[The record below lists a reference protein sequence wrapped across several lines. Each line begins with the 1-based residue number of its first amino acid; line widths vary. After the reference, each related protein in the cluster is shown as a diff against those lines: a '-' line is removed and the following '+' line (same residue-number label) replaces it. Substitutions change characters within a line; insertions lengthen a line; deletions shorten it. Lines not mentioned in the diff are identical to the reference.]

1 MFIIYDYLKQAYDFE
16 IFIIGIFF
24 NLNACE
30 FFEIFSDSIRT
41 IYFAVKYFIL

>member
-16 IFIIGIFF
+16 IFIIGIF
-24 NLNACE
+24 LTLMPE